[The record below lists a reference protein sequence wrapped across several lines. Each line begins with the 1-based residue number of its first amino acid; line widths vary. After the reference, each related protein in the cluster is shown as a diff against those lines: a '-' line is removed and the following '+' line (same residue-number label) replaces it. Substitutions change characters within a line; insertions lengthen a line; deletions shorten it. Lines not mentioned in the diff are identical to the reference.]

1 MRSFRRFMKRVL
13 AEMLIKTMQ
22 KIKCGIGAE
31 EDDSSAYLFDKTPV
45 LCYYN
50 DCKMSRRHKYNA
62 IIR

>member
-1 MRSFRRFMKRVL
+1 
-13 AEMLIKTMQ
+13 MLIKIKQ

-31 EDDSSAYLFDKTPV
+31 EDDSFAYSFAYLFDKTPV